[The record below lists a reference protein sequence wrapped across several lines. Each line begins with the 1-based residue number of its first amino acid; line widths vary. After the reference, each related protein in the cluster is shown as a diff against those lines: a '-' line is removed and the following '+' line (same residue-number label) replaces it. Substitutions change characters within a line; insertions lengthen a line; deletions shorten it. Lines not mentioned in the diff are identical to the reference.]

1 MIPTLSNTADKG
13 CSPVSSNCVIWQGP
27 DLPMLSL
34 CNGDSVSEVI
44 HKLAQYIVN
53 SGQAD
58 LDIDLSCLTSSN
70 VTDMSVQNIITL
82 LIAKVCTLQDLVS
95 DLGAGDTVP
104 DPLLTIAQC
113 FRTTDAYGDPITQKQ
128 HTEYTGL
135 IGLKVCEINT
145 TVAAHVSTLASYGN
159 RLTVLEAALS
169 NPATPTST
177 VTLTCSG
184 TGTPLSYSTAILN
197 LENQICTLRNATGT
211 ATALTQAA
219 SAQCASLATSP
230 ALSKTGTMSAIPGWK
245 TTVSTA
251 ADSLTNL
258 WLTVCDLRDALIS
271 VKGLVKAD
279 CSSVVVDFAV
289 ALINNGTAANLFF
302 SGYSSIPSG
311 WTNCV
316 STGSKLTI
324 QDALGN
330 KHLVNVDVISAANNS
345 APLILQLDG
354 TPLNLATAL
363 TFTLEACLTNSGITC
378 NKTVIKSTGTST
390 NVCPNIIVTP
400 STTVISFSFE
410 PPVNNNVS
418 YRIELQNAAGVL
430 IANKTFS
437 NPQGVI
443 SDSFINLVEGNVYK
457 IRAVVTVGNLP
468 AQECP
473 FASYTTI
480 NTGSNTCGVPPTIV
494 SATLS

>member
-1 MIPTLSNTADKG
+1 MIPTLSNTADQG

-58 LDIDLSCLTSSN
+58 LDVDLSCLTSSN
-70 VTDMSVQNIITL
+70 VTDMSIENILSL
-82 LIAKVCTLQDLVS
+82 LINKVCTLQDLVS

-128 HTEYTGL
+128 HTDYTGL

-145 TVAAHVSTLASYGN
+145 AVTGHTSTLVSYGN
-159 RLTVLEAALS
+159 RITVLEAALA
-169 NPATPTST
+169 NPTTSTST

-184 TGTPLSYSTAILN
+184 TSTPLSLSSAILN

-219 SAQCASLATSP
+219 SAQCASLSTSS
-230 ALSKTGTMSAIPGWK
+230 ALSKAGTMSAIPGWK
-245 TTVSTA
+245 ATVSTA

-258 WLTVCDLRDALIS
+258 WLTVCDLRDALS
-271 VKGLVKAD
+271 TLKGLVKAD
-279 CSSVVVDFAV
+279 CSTVLIDFAV
-289 ALINNGTAANLFF
+289 ALINNGTSANLFF

-311 WTNCV
+311 WSNCANP
-316 STGSKLTI
+316 GSKLTI
-324 QDALGN
+324 KDALGN

-345 APLILQLDG
+345 APLIIQLEG

-363 TFTLEACLTNSGITC
+363 TFTLEACLTNSGTTC
-378 NKTVIKSTGTST
+378 NKTVTKTTGTAT
-390 NVCPNIIVTP
+390 NACPNIVVTP
-400 STTVISFSFE
+400 STTVISYSFE
-410 PPVNNNVS
+410 PPINNNVS
-418 YRIELQNAAGVL
+418 YRIELQNAAGVQVG
-430 IANKTFS
+430 NKTFT

-457 IRAVVTVGNLP
+457 IRAVVTVGTLP

-480 NTGSNTCGVPPTIV
+480 NTGSNLCGVPPTIV